1 MDNQEKALNE
11 IKDILIKQLVP
22 SVNELKEAQGSFV
35 KKEDFAKVADMIQEL
50 QNKISTI
57 EATQNDNNK
66 RIGHIEQ
73 QMEIRDE
80 IENEFFSGH
89 STGNKLQNIT
99 NILNNHIKADSI
111 SMVFNNDDKENKREL
126 TLYKDLV
133 TEAET
138 SGKPVISDNGKT
150 AIVPYYDNKDLS
162 QNPIAFAFLKAENIE
177 DSPFKN
183 LSAISNES
191 LLGGRLE
198 SLLSSIKATLDLE
211 KQAEYDP
218 RFPSNNTYG
227 ALNKTIG
234 LKTYV
239 ENRLE
244 PIFQEAIKGRD
255 VDSVVIGFFDMN
267 DFAICNEL
275 YAHLAGDEAL
285 QHTINIINSE
295 LRQSDALISMGG
307 DEFAIIITSPTV
319 AEGMKVLDRI
329 NDKVNN
335 SLTPITADYSYTI
348 KGEDGEEK
356 TVHDIEEGKEI
367 KRSISMGATY
377 LDNTTSVD
385 KNNMQSLFAS
395 CQGNSEVDVVNRLDE
410 FLNKIHEADG
420 YATEAKEKYHSHE
433 NSIGE
438 YNLSDKNT
446 IKSLIKE
453 FGGRMAAAKV
463 EQIID
468 EAIKTASFNIS
479 VPEEIQ
485 PIVDSIRAEKE
496 GNVKV
501 LSSVIDKVDGR
512 SIVHP
517 YLAND
522 GTAIARMELYKEG
535 VTENFALVVEGKAT
549 IVFDEIAYSTSEP
562 SNFPPELVNT
572 ILHEGVSNLQVI
584 PEKDSSLPRIMAY
597 YDFTD
602 KNGNKSEL
610 ASEEYTGG
618 IKFVDRALEAR
629 ISEYAGK
636 KMDEYIKEHN
646 LGKEEQNKD
655 VKKEKDEKNKDT
667 KEL

>member
-1 MDNQEKALNE
+1 MDNQERAINE

-22 SVNELKEAQGSFV
+22 SINELKETQGSFV

-66 RIGHIEQ
+66 RIHLIEQ
-73 QMEIRDE
+73 QMDIRDE

-111 SMVFNNDDKENKREL
+111 SIVFNDGDKESKREL
-126 TLYKDLV
+126 SLFADLIAEV
-133 TEAET
+133 EA
-138 SGKPVISDNGKT
+138 SGKPVISSDGKT
-150 AIVPYYDNKDLS
+150 AVVPYYDNKDSS
-162 QNPIAFAFLKAENIE
+162 QTPIAYALLKAENV
-177 DSPFKN
+177 DNSPFVN
-183 LSAISNES
+183 LSAISNDS
-191 LLGGRLE
+191 LLGNRLE
-198 SLLSSIKATLDLE
+198 SLLSSFKATLDLE

-218 RFPSNNTYG
+218 RFPTNNTYG
-227 ALNKTIG
+227 ALNKTMG

-255 VDSVVIGFFDMN
+255 VPAVVIGFIDMN
-267 DFAICNEL
+267 DFATCNEL

-285 QHTINIINSE
+285 QHIISTINNE
-295 LRQSDALISMGG
+295 LRQGDALLSMGG
-307 DEFAIIITSPTV
+307 DEFAVIVTAPTV
-319 AEGMKVLDRI
+319 TEGMKVLDRI

-335 SLTPITADYSYTI
+335 SLVSITADYSYVITD
-348 KGEDGEEK
+348 ENGEEK
-356 TVHDIEEGKEI
+356 TVHDIEDKEI

-377 LDNTTSVD
+377 IDNTTSVD

-395 CQGNSEVDVVNRLDE
+395 CQGNSEEDIANRLSE
-410 FLNKIHEADG
+410 FLSKIHEADG
-420 YATEAKEKYHSHE
+420 YATVAKEKYHSHE

-453 FGGRMAAAKV
+453 FGGRTAAAKL

-468 EAIKTASFNIS
+468 EAIKTAPFNII

-485 PIVDSIRAEKE
+485 SIVDSIKADKA

-501 LSSVIDKVDGR
+501 LSSVIDKSDDGR

-522 GTAIARMELYKEG
+522 GTTIARMELYKEG

-549 IVFDEIAYSTSEP
+549 IIFDDIAYSTSEP

-572 ILHEGVSNLQVI
+572 ILHEGVSNLQIV
-584 PEKDSSLPRIMAY
+584 PEKDSSLPHIMAY

-602 KNGNKSEL
+602 KDGNKSEL
-610 ASEEYTGG
+610 MSEEYTSG
-618 IKFVDRALEAR
+618 IKYVDRALEAR
-629 ISEYAGK
+629 ITEYADK
-636 KMDEYIKEHN
+636 KIDEYIKEHN
-646 LGKEEQNKD
+646 LGKDEQNKD
-655 VKKEKDEKNKDT
+655 SKKEKPVVERD
-667 KEL
+667 